1 MHYHYLIQQVLA
13 SKDSNVVEEVED
25 FTFILTYSEPTFLML
40 KSLSVVGDQDEDS
53 RATNSILKR
62 AMINFKF
69 QTIHSTL
76 RCLNAQR

>member
-13 SKDSNVVEEVED
+13 SQDSNVVEEVED

-40 KSLSVVGDQDEDS
+40 KSLSVVGDQDDDS